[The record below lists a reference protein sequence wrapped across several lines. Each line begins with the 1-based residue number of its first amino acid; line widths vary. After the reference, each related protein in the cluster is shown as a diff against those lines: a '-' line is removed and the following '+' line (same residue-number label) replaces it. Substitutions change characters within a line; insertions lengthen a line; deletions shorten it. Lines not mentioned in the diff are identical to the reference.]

1 MHKSPTSILKSAAV
15 VLALLAAGPAVAQT
29 KVATYAAG
37 KPGTDQ
43 YEELSFWVKDG
54 QRGAI
59 YYVRGKERSELPA
72 NYLPRT
78 GMANGSSFAIRMA
91 DDRLLNII
99 PSGNALKVAS
109 SANDA
114 PITFVWKYEGPV
126 NGVGTFCREC
136 AASPKEAMQL
146 LRTYYLK

>member
-1 MHKSPTSILKSAAV
+1 MA
-15 VLALLAAGPAVAQT
+15 LALLLSTAAYAQT

-43 YEELSFWVKDG
+43 YEELSFWVKAG
-54 QRGAI
+54 KRGDV
-59 YYVRGKERSELPA
+59 YYVRGKERSEQQA
-72 NYLPRT
+72 NYLPKT
-78 GMANGSSFAIRMA
+78 GMTNGSSFAIRTG
-91 DDRLLNII
+91 DDRLFSII
-99 PSGNALKVAS
+99 PSGTALKVAS

-114 PITFVWKYEGPV
+114 PKTFVWKYEGPV

-146 LRTYYLK
+146 LRAYYLK